1 VRIPSIDLLGGALVS
16 ANASPLPQSET
27 AVPIN
32 HFARITGVFFSPKA
46 TFAEIVAAPSWIV
59 PLVVLTLFSLIACI
73 ALNQR
78 MDWRQFMSQQI
89 EKSPRAANMSAEQKD
104 QQIEGGVKMAPIF
117 TYVFGVPAPA
127 ILILL
132 IAAVDLAAFNL
143 LAGANVNF
151 STSLAIV
158 SHAFLATIVS
168 TAIFLLVLF
177 LKPRGTFD
185 LDNPVA
191 ANLGVLVPEDA
202 PKWLMKLGTSIDIFT
217 FWILIL
223 IAIGFAAANPRKL
236 KFSNAFG
243 IVFGIWVV
251 FVVVR
256 VGWAFIF
263 S

>member
-1 VRIPSIDLLGGALVS
+1 MS
-16 ANASPLPQSET
+16 ANANPLPQSES

-32 HFARITGVFFSPKA
+32 HFGRIVGIFFSPKS
-46 TFAEIVAAPSWIV
+46 TFAEIVAAPSWVI
-59 PLVVLTLFSLIACI
+59 PMVVLTLFSLIACV

-78 MDWRQFMSQQI
+78 TDWRQVISQQI
-89 EKSPRAANMSAEQKD
+89 EKSSRSTELSAEQKE
-104 QQIEGGVKMAPIF
+104 QQITAGAKVAPIF
-117 TYVFGVPAPA
+117 TYVVVVPAPA
-127 ILILL
+127 VLILL
-132 IAAVDLAAFNL
+132 IAAIDLAAFNL

-151 STSLAIV
+151 VTSLAIV
-158 SHAFLATIVS
+158 SHAFLTTIVS

-177 LKPRGTFD
+177 LKPPGTID

-191 ANLGVLVPEDA
+191 TNLGVLVPEDA
-202 PKWLMKLGTSIDIFT
+202 PKWLMKLGTSVDIFT

-223 IAIGFAAANPRKL
+223 VAIGFAAANPRKL
-236 KFSNAFG
+236 KFSKSFG

-256 VGWAFIF
+256 VGIAWIF

>member
-1 VRIPSIDLLGGALVS
+1 MS
-16 ANASPLPQSET
+16 ANAGSLPQSET
-27 AVPIN
+27 AAPIN
-32 HFARITGVFFSPKA
+32 HIARITGIFFSPKA
-46 TFAEIVAAPSWIV
+46 TFAEIVAAPTWLV
-59 PLVVLTLFSLIACI
+59 PLVILTLLSLIACV

-78 MDWRQFMSQQI
+78 MDWRSFISQQI
-89 EKSPRAANMSAEQKD
+89 EKSPQGADLSAEQKE
-104 QQIEGGVKMAPIF
+104 QRIEAGAKFAPIVS
-117 TYVFGVPAPA
+117 YVFGIPAPA
-127 ILILL
+127 VLILL

-143 LAGANVNF
+143 LAGANVKF
-151 STSLAIV
+151 STSMAIV

-177 LKPRGTFD
+177 LKPRGTMD

-191 ANLGVLVPEDA
+191 TNLGVLVPEDA
-202 PKWLMKLGTSIDIFT
+202 PKWLMKLGTSIDIFS

-236 KFSNAFG
+236 KFSKAFG

-251 FVVVR
+251 YVVVR
-256 VGWAFIF
+256 VGWAWIF